1 MANTDLR
8 SYIVENF
15 DSLGLP
21 AYNLA
26 KQAGLSTQ
34 QILDLAAQQGLSYS
48 PNTQNQITQDVTS
61 GYNQQIGNLGQ
72 RLDQQARSFASSQD
86 QFRSQMAE
94 QQAMFQKQQAEFSN
108 LSRADVTNAEKSAA
122 AEQRRELGQQTRKTS
137 GLSSLAIVSGLGT
150 QANPLSGLQLA

>member
-8 SYIVENF
+8 SYIVSNF

-34 QILDLAAQQGLSYS
+34 QILDLAAQQGLSYA

-72 RLDQQARSFASSQD
+72 RLDQQARSFAGMQD
-86 QFRSQMAE
+86 QFRSQLSE
-94 QQAMFQKQQAEFSN
+94 QQAMFQKQQAEFAN
-108 LSRADVTNAEKSAA
+108 ISRADVPNAEKSAA
-122 AEQRRELGQQTRKTS
+122 AEQRRELGQPTKRTS
-137 GLSSLAIVSGLGT
+137 GLASLAIVSGLGT

>member
-8 SYIVENF
+8 SYIVSNF
-15 DSLGLP
+15 ESLGLP

-34 QILDLAAQQGLSYS
+34 QILDLAAQQGLSYA
-48 PNTQNQITQDVTS
+48 PNAQNQITQDVAS
-61 GYNQQIGNLGQ
+61 GYNQQIGNLGS
-72 RLDQQARSFASSQD
+72 RLDQQARSFAGAQD

-94 QQAMFQKQQAEFSN
+94 QQAMFQRQQAEFAN
-108 LSRADVTNAEKSAA
+108 LSRADVPNAEKSAA
-122 AEQRRELGQQTRKTS
+122 AEQRRDLGQPTGRKS

>member
-34 QILDLAAQQGLSYS
+34 QITELASQQGLYYS
-48 PNTQNQITQDVTS
+48 PNAQNQITQDVTS
-61 GYNQQIGNLGQ
+61 GYNQQIGNLGS
-72 RLDQQARSFASSQD
+72 RLDQQARTFAGAQD

-94 QQAMFQKQQAEFSN
+94 QQAMFQRQQAEFAN
-108 LSRADVTNAEKSAA
+108 LSRADVPNAEKSAA
-122 AEQRRELGQQTRKTS
+122 AEQRRDLGQPTGRKS